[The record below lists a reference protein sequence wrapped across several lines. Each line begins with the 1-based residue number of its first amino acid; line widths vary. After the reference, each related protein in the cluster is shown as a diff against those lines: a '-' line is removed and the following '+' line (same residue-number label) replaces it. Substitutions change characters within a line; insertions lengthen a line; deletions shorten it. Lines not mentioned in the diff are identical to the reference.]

1 MRQKIVR
8 VSKKWS
14 KEGRK
19 EKGRKEKGRKEKGR
33 KEGRKGRGGKE
44 GRKERQNE
52 VVEVKGEGEGE
63 REVEARAVG
72 GILSNM
78 IRLAMATRNDDLSPS
93 EKNGFFV
100 KEEIG

>member
-19 EKGRKEKGRKEKGR
+19 EKGRR
-33 KEGRKGRGGKE
+33 KEGRKE
-44 GRKERQNE
+44 GQNE
-52 VVEVKGEGEGE
+52 VVEVEVEGE

-72 GILSNM
+72 GILSTM